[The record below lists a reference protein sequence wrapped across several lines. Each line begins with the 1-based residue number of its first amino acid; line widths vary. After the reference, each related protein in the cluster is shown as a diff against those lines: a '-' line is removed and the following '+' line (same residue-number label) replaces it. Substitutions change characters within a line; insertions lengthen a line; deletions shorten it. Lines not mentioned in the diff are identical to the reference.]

1 MNRTEFYISI
11 SMKKPTFFL
20 IPEPNQRTKAIQ
32 KLRIIQK
39 TPKRTLN
46 PTSTEKKKEKDC
58 FYIKQ

>member
-1 MNRTEFYISI
+1 
-11 SMKKPTFFL
+11 MKKPTFFL